1 VARAGG
7 KALEVVVVAGHHARH
22 PVAGGEQQIE
32 RRRGDAQDGLDAP
45 APCELG
51 G

>member
-1 VARAGG
+1 VLVAVDRARDPI
-7 KALEVVVVAGHHARH
+7 AR
-22 PVAGGEQQIE
+22 GEEQVE

-45 APCELG
+45 APGELG